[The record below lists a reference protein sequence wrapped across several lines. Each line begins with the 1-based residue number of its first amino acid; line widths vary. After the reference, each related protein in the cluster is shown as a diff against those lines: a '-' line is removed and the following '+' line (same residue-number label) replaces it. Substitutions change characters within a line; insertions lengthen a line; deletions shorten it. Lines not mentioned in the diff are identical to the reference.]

1 MDCSQITGPLCGNYG
16 SPNRTLMPIFW
27 YQKMVFWDQ
36 KFDFLREYSS
46 SFLWIPNTKGQ
57 CEWYRDLMVALLLFL
72 TSQWRHNGRDD
83 VSNHQPHDCL
93 LNRIFRHRWKKT
105 SKLRV
110 TGLWEIQRWPI
121 TSPYKGPVTRKMFPF
136 DDVIMDKLC
145 NIQPNG
151 RWMKRPIAHL
161 TPLWWN
167 GIDFMTHNG
176 CHYIDG

>member
-27 YQKMVFWDQ
+27 YQKMIFWDQ

-93 LNRIFRHRWKKT
+93 LNRIFRHRWKKHQSSASLAFGKFSGDRLLPRTKGQWRGKCFHLMT
-105 SKLRV
+105 SSWISCV
-110 TGLWEIQRWPI
+110 TYNRMAGEWNAR
-121 TSPYKGPVTRKMFPF
+121 SPT
-136 DDVIMDKLC
+136 
-145 NIQPNG
+145 
-151 RWMKRPIAHL
+151 
-161 TPLWWN
+161 
-167 GIDFMTHNG
+167 
-176 CHYIDG
+176 